1 MDDRTNTI
9 NQDSTLMGTN
19 TKESGATPSAQE
31 TITPVAAQPT
41 TPAPKTDD
49 AQNGMDSVQFP
60 NQPSTDSPSAPAVSA
75 RVKLDLSADEAE
87 MVQDLLN
94 NFVYAYRSD
103 REVDYKRELVPRDK
117 VSKYPYVALPPAPE
131 IINPAYDWVNKKW
144 YSKNANDSL
153 PDLAQTVADLKAK
166 NAQLYQDREKFD
178 QDIKS
183 VKEAQIANAEQSLV
197 LTQAVQKMTESQNE
211 SKKIMAS
218 MQAILVGMKAAQS
231 QKAATP
237 TETQPNQGQSVQ
249 DKNENG
255 GN

>member
-1 MDDRTNTI
+1 MNNQTEIIKPSTVSNDAGAATNVT
-9 NQDSTLMGTN
+9 SP
-19 TKESGATPSAQE
+19 ES
-31 TITPVAAQPT
+31 V
-41 TPAPKTDD
+41 PAVTDKPKTVTDQGD
-49 AQNGMDSVQFP
+49 TGNAQTT
-60 NQPSTDSPSAPAVSA
+60 NQSDLENQVKPDVPTS
-75 RVKLDLSADEAE
+75 VKLELSEEEAD
-87 MVQDLLN
+87 MIKTLLSDY
-94 NFVYAYRSD
+94 VRAYRSD
-103 REVDYKRELVPRDK
+103 RSVDYKPELVQREK
-117 VSKYPYVALPPAPE
+117 VGQYPWVATPPAPE

-166 NAQLYQDREKFD
+166 NAQLYQDREKLD

-183 VKEAQIANAEQSLV
+183 VKDAQVANAEQSLV

-218 MQAILVGMKAAQS
+218 MQAILIGMKAAQN

-237 TETQPNQGQSVQ
+237 TETQTNQEQSVQ

>member
-1 MDDRTNTI
+1 MN
-9 NQDSTLMGTN
+9 NQTEI
-19 TKESGATPSAQE
+19 TKPSA
-31 TITPVAAQPT
+31 VSNDAGNAQTTNQSDLEKQVKPD
-41 TPAPKTDD
+41 TPAT
-49 AQNGMDSVQFP
+49 
-60 NQPSTDSPSAPAVSA
+60 
-75 RVKLDLSADEAE
+75 VKLELSEEEAD
-87 MVQDLLN
+87 MIQTLLSN
-94 NFVYAYRSD
+94 YVRAYRSD
-103 REVDYKRELVPRDK
+103 RSVDYKPELVPREK
-117 VSKYPYVALPPAPE
+117 VGQYPWVATPPAPE

-144 YSKNANDSL
+144 YSKNASDSL

-231 QKAATP
+231 QKVATP